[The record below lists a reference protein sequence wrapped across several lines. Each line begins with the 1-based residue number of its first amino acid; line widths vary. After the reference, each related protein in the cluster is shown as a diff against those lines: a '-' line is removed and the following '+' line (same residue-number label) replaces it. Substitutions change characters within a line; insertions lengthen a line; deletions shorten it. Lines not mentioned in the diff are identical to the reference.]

1 MVISDSVKG
10 LQAGSKYKE
19 ELVQQESHDQR
30 EDWETGLPALRFWIS
45 DRRLEGWL

>member
-10 LQAGSKYKE
+10 LQVGSKYKDE

-30 EDWETGLPALRFWIS
+30 EMGLPALRSWIS
-45 DRRLEGWL
+45 DRRLAGQL